1 MEGLRAERDEAKAYQ
16 NKAGKTGQRQSA
28 AQAGRAPSQPP
39 KSKGNG
45 LMASSVLI
53 TLVLLSGFL
62 LWSVFNQQQTIS
74 QLELELADTVN
85 FITAS
90 KLLMAR
96 FEGELS
102 DTGAEVAQSGS
113 SATKKLAFLDSEMR
127 KLWGVAGDRNK
138 KAIAENKQIASE
150 LLSAMTELTKEQ
162 AGFASQMKVGNK
174 KLLDIGVSVA
184 ALDTASKSL
193 LEDAKKLGVQVS
205 NNTGDMAITRQVL
218 DDELILIKEI
228 VSTSPPEL
236 QGLQADMAENK
247 LAIAS
252 IDANRGQLNARIVSL
267 EKSINA
273 LKRELSENALP

>member
-45 LMASSVLI
+45 LLASSVLVI
-53 TLVLLSGFL
+53 LVLLSGFL
-62 LWSVFNQQQTIS
+62 SWSVFNQQQTIS

>member
-28 AQAGRAPSQPP
+28 AQAGRAPSQLP

-62 LWSVFNQQQTIS
+62 SWSVFNQQQTIS
-74 QLELELADTVN
+74 QLELELADTIN

>member
-1 MEGLRAERDEAKAYQ
+1 LRAERDEAKAYQ

-62 LWSVFNQQQTIS
+62 SWSVFNQQQTIS

>member
-53 TLVLLSGFL
+53 ILVLLSGFL
-62 LWSVFNQQQTIS
+62 SWSVFNQQQTIS

>member
-39 KSKGNG
+39 KSTGNG

-53 TLVLLSGFL
+53 ILVLLSGFL
-62 LWSVFNQQQTIS
+62 SWSVFNQQQTIS

-184 ALDTASKSL
+184 ALDIASKSL